1 MPQRAVPESLF
12 SDAAF
17 GEAPTE
23 LQTLDL
29 FALSPAMRDFLLQDA
44 PKYTRRD
51 GPSRG
56 LYEAMRTRLH
66 IDYDASTTHTAAET
80 FETRSGNCLSLVIL
94 TAALARPLNIDVRYR
109 FVPSARPWTR
119 TQGMVMQN
127 GHVKHTQTERR
138 TGRRRRC
145 Q

>member
-1 MPQRAVPESLF
+1 MVPRPPRSTRPDTLLPYPTLFREQGAVPESLF
-12 SDAAF
+12 ADAAF

-66 IDYDASTTHTAAET
+66 IDYDARDRKST
-80 FETRSGNCLSLVIL
+80 R
-94 TAALARPLNIDVRYR
+94 LN
-109 FVPSARPWTR
+109 SS
-119 TQGMVMQN
+119 
-127 GHVKHTQTERR
+127 H
-138 TGRRRRC
+138 
-145 Q
+145 

>member
-80 FETRSGNCLSLVIL
+80 FETRRSEEHTSELQSLMRISYAVFCL
-94 TAALARPLNIDVRYR
+94 
-109 FVPSARPWTR
+109 
-119 TQGMVMQN
+119 
-127 GHVKHTQTERR
+127 KKK
-138 TGRRRRC
+138 
-145 Q
+145 

>member
-1 MPQRAVPESLF
+1 MKTLIAICGVLLLAACSTMPQRAVPESLF

-56 LYEAMRTRLH
+56 LYEAMRTRLN
-66 IDYDASTTHTAAET
+66 IDYDASNTHTPAET
-80 FETRSGNCLSLVIL
+80 LQRSE
-94 TAALARPLNIDVRYR
+94 ARPAREEGVRKG
-109 FVPSARPWTR
+109 RP
-119 TQGMVMQN
+119 G
-127 GHVKHTQTERR
+127 G
-138 TGRRRRC
+138 
-145 Q
+145 

>member
-1 MPQRAVPESLF
+1 MKTLIAICGVLLLAACSTMPQRAVPESLF

-56 LYEAMRTRLH
+56 LYEAMRTRSAEHTYELQSLMR
-66 IDYDASTTHTAAET
+66 ISYDVFCLKKNNKRQHNTRHT
-80 FETRSGNCLSLVIL
+80 LSKLF
-94 TAALARPLNIDVRYR
+94 T
-109 FVPSARPWTR
+109 
-119 TQGMVMQN
+119 
-127 GHVKHTQTERR
+127 
-138 TGRRRRC
+138 
-145 Q
+145 

>member
-66 IDYDASTTHTAAET
+66 IDYDAS
-80 FETRSGNCLSLVIL
+80 RSE
-94 TAALARPLNIDVRYR
+94 
-109 FVPSARPWTR
+109 
-119 TQGMVMQN
+119 
-127 GHVKHTQTERR
+127 ERR
-138 TGRRRRC
+138 VGQECVSTCRSRWSPYHSKKNK
-145 Q
+145 